1 MKAEGTG
8 GAVAR
13 RKTDLILQQA
23 AQERIDSYQEV
34 TTEDVRT
41 LVRFFLGEEQY
52 AIDAVYIKSVH
63 DQAGWSRIYPIPCV
77 PSYLLGVINLRSDII
92 SILDLKDYFGLP
104 TSEMNDETRIM
115 VVDFAYEEG
124 QLQST
129 KSLVGFLVDK
139 VEGIVPISRDKIQ
152 PALTTIE
159 KVTAEY
165 IDGETHYLDETTG
178 KETLIGIINVE
189 SVLAAEMNS
198 RLGEKGGASLKKR
211 IAEN

>member
-52 AIDAVYIKSVH
+52 AIDAVYVKSVN
-63 DQAGWSRIYPIPCV
+63 DQTTWSRIYPIPCV

-115 VVDFAYEEG
+115 VVDFPYEEG
-124 QLQST
+124 QLQ
-129 KSLVGFLVDK
+129 VGFLVDK

>member
-34 TTEDVRT
+34 TTEDVRK

-52 AIDAVYIKSVH
+52 AIDAVYIKGVH
-63 DQAGWSRIYPIPCV
+63 DQTEWMRIYPIPCV
-77 PSYLLGVINLRSDII
+77 PRYLLGVINLRSSII
-92 SILDLKDYFGLP
+92 SVLDLCDYFGLP
-104 TSEMNDETRIM
+104 TSEIDEFTRIM
-115 VVDFAYEEG
+115 VVDPALGKNEEG
-124 QLQST
+124 QL
-129 KSLVGFLVDK
+129 KVGFLVDK
-139 VEGIVPISRDKIQ
+139 VEKIIDVSQDEIQ

-165 IDGETHYLDETTG
+165 IEGETHYLDKTTG
-178 KETLIGIINVE
+178 EKTLIGIIDVENVL
-189 SVLAAEMNS
+189 VAEMNS
-198 RLGEKGGASLKKR
+198 RLGGKGEAS
-211 IAEN
+211 